1 VSAIWNAMGA
11 VGNWTG
17 CLYTL
22 NQWDAWGV

>member
-11 VGNWTG
+11 VG